1 MAAGLGHAW
10 GLRDPP
16 PSPCPAPAHPPGGA
30 AGWERGLI
38 QHRAVGTRGCWA
50 GRAVPHGG
58 AELLGGTGVAP
69 GWGHRAGGPCWELRW
84 PCSGAVIWGAG
95 CGALPISPKFPLQQ
109 QQEVSPWLC
118 AVPGTLGTLCHGAAA
133 SLLHPAVAVALAPWH
148 PGVLVP
154 VQALGCCESAGAV
167 SQGRVAPLVP
177 GCPRGPGHAGC
188 EGGGPQGSAPR
199 GLHPRDVHPSSAP
212 CSRGGTA
219 GMKGLLS
226 SRSTALTSP
235 LLLMNSQ
242 PCPRSPAR
250 GSQFGYWACWPGCGS
265 HRGLAR
271 PCLGVSAP
279 WASCCWAPSAPRWV
293 SAWVLCPP
301 GITAPWCLDIVRPWV
316 SCLGVSRFWESC
328 FFGFCATECLASSGV
343 MPLGTELLG
352 CHGSGCLGL
361 VLGASGCLWVALGA
375 SGCRASSRMMPVRV
389 QGHALEPSCSSFP
402 SWQVVPLLA
411 ARLWCCVP
419 CP

>member
-1 MAAGLGHAW
+1 MEEGWRRRRDAAAGGAGRCRRAASPAHAGAARQSLRSAPRCPPGAPRCPPVPPGAAEAGGQDASPSAEVRPRGLGAR
-10 GLRDPP
+10 GGSAGTRGEVAGGDRGAGTRVGAAGPP

-30 AGWERGLI
+30 VGWERGLI

-69 GWGHRAGGPCWELRW
+69 GWGHRAGGPCWEQRW

-188 EGGGPQGSAPR
+188 EGGGPQGSAPGVCTPGMCTPALLR
-199 GLHPRDVHPSSAP
+199 AP
-212 CSRGGTA
+212 GVA
-219 GMKGLLS
+219 
-226 SRSTALTSP
+226 
-235 LLLMNSQ
+235 Q
-242 PCPRSPAR
+242 PA
-250 GSQFGYWACWPGCGS
+250 
-265 HRGLAR
+265 
-271 PCLGVSAP
+271 
-279 WASCCWAPSAPRWV
+279 
-293 SAWVLCPP
+293 
-301 GITAPWCLDIVRPWV
+301 
-316 SCLGVSRFWESC
+316 
-328 FFGFCATECLASSGV
+328 
-343 MPLGTELLG
+343 
-352 CHGSGCLGL
+352 
-361 VLGASGCLWVALGA
+361 
-375 SGCRASSRMMPVRV
+375 
-389 QGHALEPSCSSFP
+389 
-402 SWQVVPLLA
+402 
-411 ARLWCCVP
+411 
-419 CP
+419 